1 MHVIV
6 VVPAPS
12 PVTVALFPVF
22 VTVPTPVLVLS
33 NSIVLYDVLPVKSA
47 VTSAVSPFLTMVFG
61 RFTPV
66 TFGTIPL
73 TVTFFTVDTFPA
85 PSITHI

>member
-1 MHVIV
+1 M
-6 VVPAPS
+6 
-12 PVTVALFPVF
+12 FPVF

-33 NSIVLYDVLPVKSA
+33 NSIVLYDVLPANSA
-47 VTSAVSPFLTMVFG
+47 VISAVSPFLTIVFG
-61 RFTPV
+61 RLTSV